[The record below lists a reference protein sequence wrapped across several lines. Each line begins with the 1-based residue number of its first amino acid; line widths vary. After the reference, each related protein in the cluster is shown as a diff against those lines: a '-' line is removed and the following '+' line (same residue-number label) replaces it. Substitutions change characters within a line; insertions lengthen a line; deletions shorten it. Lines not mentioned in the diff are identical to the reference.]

1 MKPFCA
7 LECGRNSNRKRFTA
21 LPLHDSQEELGYFL
35 LRGRR
40 GRAKA
45 GGNVTLLDVLAAGG
59 DGQDVKRWNALFRT
73 DLLRYKK
80 SPLIFTFRW
89 EEKKKK
95 RSTFSLQH
103 VNCDSA
109 HVENGDMPSIRV
121 RKGYFTG
128 RGDGIWVVGRMFQT
142 PRQAAPARREPGD
155 SSEGKARLRLVRG
168 CGFTGRLRLPSASG

>member
-1 MKPFCA
+1 MIA
-7 LECGRNSNRKRFTA
+7 KRSSA
-21 LPLHDSQEELGYFL
+21 VFL

-73 DLLRYKK
+73 DSLQCKKKYLNIHLSLGKKK
-80 SPLIFTFRW
+80 STFP
-89 EEKKKK
+89 
-95 RSTFSLQH
+95 LQH
-103 VNCDSA
+103 VNCESA

-128 RGDGIWVVGRMFQT
+128 RGNGIWVVERMFQFS
-142 PRQAAPARREPGD
+142 PRQAAAVCRELED
-155 SSEGKARLRLVRG
+155 SSGGKARLRLARG